1 MTNNPNNSNGQ
12 IGVYSSNGG
21 WRGWGTLAMQ
31 EPLTDSV
38 RITFGSMADSWTGGY
53 SVGIYFYG
61 EDSNIYGDA
70 EF

>member
-1 MTNNPNNSNGQ
+1 
-12 IGVYSSNGG
+12 
-21 WRGWGTLAMQ
+21 MQ

>member
-1 MTNNPNNSNGQ
+1 
-12 IGVYSSNGG
+12 
-21 WRGWGTLAMQ
+21 MQ

-38 RITFGSMADSWTGGY
+38 RITFGNMEGWTAGNAI
-53 SVGIYFYG
+53 GIYFYG